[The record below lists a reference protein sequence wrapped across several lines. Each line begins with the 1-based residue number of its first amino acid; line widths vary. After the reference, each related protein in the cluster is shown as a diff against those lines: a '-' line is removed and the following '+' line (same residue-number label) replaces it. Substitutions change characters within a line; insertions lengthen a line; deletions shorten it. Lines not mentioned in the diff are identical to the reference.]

1 MGSTFYSKRIFK
13 SKHKPK
19 YGRGRAVRPK
29 TFSTMEKAKEHAAKL
44 GIKDFEITQLSKEK
58 FRVDQA

>member
-19 YGRGRAVRPK
+19 YGRGRAKRPK
-29 TFSTMEKAKEHAAKL
+29 TFTTMEKAQAHAAEL
-44 GIKDFEITQLSKEK
+44 GIKDFEIGILG
-58 FRVDQA
+58 